1 MKCREIGKSAGNPLN
16 LLPPVNRKAFRDA
29 IITISI
35 ASASDQK
42 ISHAVST
49 IHDQFTPR
57 CTRTLDIMRCAWS
70 CHDVIFLNQL
80 LASGFIMNLEY
91 SPISPATR

>member
-16 LLPPVNRKAFRDA
+16 LLPPVDRKAFRDA

-49 IHDQFTPR
+49 IHDQFTPVAPAR
-57 CTRTLDIMRCAWS
+57 STLCDA
-70 CHDVIFLNQL
+70 L
-80 LASGFIMNLEY
+80 G
-91 SPISPATR
+91 PATM